1 MIRVQVWMK
10 PEAEY
15 NSRTGQFLIVETAD
29 QSFAAFVR
37 RVDDDALISGE
48 ILITRRDY
56 DGNLAIV
63 QRTPLAF
70 RGAVVDRCQPN
81 TRELVEG
88 REAA

>member
-10 PEAEY
+10 HEAEY
-15 NSRTGQFLIVETAD
+15 TSRTDQFLIMETKD
-29 QSFAAFVR
+29 QSFADFVH
-37 RVDDDALISGE
+37 RVDDDALISGDM
-48 ILITRRDY
+48 LITRRDH
-56 DGNLAIV
+56 DGNMVIV

-70 RGAVVDRCQPN
+70 RGAVVYRCQPN